1 MNKQETLEKN
11 GFDFEKFKAD
21 NEYSARNILK
31 AMEEYGK
38 HCAEQAWIEAI
49 QQHSLLSLS
58 NMVNGQFEMK
68 SPEDWWND
76 FIKKEATE

>member
-1 MNKQETLEKN
+1 MTKQETLEKN

-38 HCAEQAWIEAI
+38 YCAEQAWAFVGVKTFNE
-49 QQHSLLSLS
+49 
-58 NMVNGQFEMK
+58 
-68 SPEDWWND
+68 WWAE
-76 FIKKEATE
+76 FQRKEETK